1 MAEWDLEA
9 LCEKWQQRWWDAGL
23 HHAERSDEER
33 PTFWIHFAYPGIS
46 GYLHVGHMRG
56 FTYSDVFARYK
67 RQTGHDVLFPAG
79 FHASGIPAIA
89 FAKDVERGE
98 KTDYLLDNGYDAETH
113 GPIETLTDPQ
123 KVVEYFAHV
132 YTHDYWKKFGFLI
145 DDRRNCTTIDPGYQ
159 RFIQWQFRR
168 LADKGYLT
176 QKPHYAPFCP
186 VAGPVAVDK
195 SETDIKQGGAAE
207 VKEFVA
213 VRFTIPT
220 GDLVDTDDAYDT
232 IVLPCATLRPET
244 LYGVTNLWI
253 DPEHEYELVR
263 VWKDGAVADD
273 DPSEVWLVS
282 QQGRVKLEWQMERAE
297 ALDLTV
303 PGKALVGETATAP
316 LTGAEVPVVAASF
329 VDPQIATGIVMSV
342 PGHAPF
348 DYAAYVDA
356 GLLDDL
362 GEPPQILDI
371 KGYDDLPAKVAMQ
384 AHGAKTQADA
394 EALEAA
400 TEQVYADEFNK
411 GVLNDRCGDW
421 SGQAIKAAKDAIIE
435 AFVGDDVG
443 RIIRQFSEPVV
454 SRAGE
459 LVDIK
464 RIPDQDFIH
473 YADPDWTAKA
483 KEHAASM
490 QVFPQRYGD
499 ELPNVLDWFGDRACV
514 RRGSW
519 LGTEFPFK
527 QDWII
532 EPIADSTFY
541 SWYYLVSR
549 YVQVPEGHAG
559 TPVGDADRPLP
570 PEALTDVFFDY
581 VLNGKGDLGEVVQA
595 SVVDAEKLGHELDP
609 DAVEAAAKAVRQDV
623 KGWGPVD
630 INLGG
635 KEHQTVHFPVWTMNM
650 VGLMDDP
657 ALWPRG
663 IFVNWW
669 VTQKAGAKISK
680 SKGGAEPIPGA
691 AKKYGV
697 DPMRLYYCHVGSPH
711 VDIEWDPD
719 IVLDYRKRV
728 QRIARVTDDLLAVGE
743 RQRGER
749 EQRIGAGSAG
759 DDASGAVDGDAG
771 PMDAWLEAAFA
782 RHLRS
787 AGEAL
792 EAYDLRSAVTE
803 LVYSVPDTL
812 RWYQRRGGAN
822 GTLLAT
828 IVRDWAVAL
837 CPLVPH
843 TAEEM
848 FERAGG
854 EGLCSAQPFPQ
865 PDAPDED
872 ALAAEAYLQAVLEDV
887 QTVRKL
893 ADVEAPETLWLWTAP
908 AWKRDLAAKAAAMAA
923 ETDGKFPMAA
933 FMQEVMADPTM
944 RKRGKAVQQFT
955 GRLPQAVV
963 QWSSAQRRFL
973 ASGLEEAAV
982 LRDAADFIAE
992 EVGVA
997 TVAVHA
1003 ADEDDAPDGPD
1014 PSKRN
1019 VASPLKPGIALA

>member
-9 LCEKWQQRWWDAGL
+9 LCDKWQARWWEAGL
-23 HHAERSDEER
+23 HHAERSPGDEK
-33 PTFWIHFAYPGIS
+33 PTFFIHFAYPGIS

-79 FHASGIPAIA
+79 FHASGIPAVA
-89 FAKDVERGE
+89 FAKEVERGE
-98 KTDYLLDNGYDAETH
+98 KTEYLLQNGYDADTH
-113 GPIETLTDPQ
+113 GPVEQLADPQ
-123 KVVEYFAHV
+123 RVVDYFATV
-132 YTHDYWKKFGFLI
+132 YTHDYWKRFGFLI
-145 DDRRNCTTIDPGYQ
+145 DDRRNATTVDPGYQ

-168 LADKGYLT
+168 LDDKGYLI

-195 SETDIKQGGAAE
+195 SETDLQQGGGAE

-253 DPEHEYELVR
+253 DPDHDYELVR
-263 VWKDGAVADD
+263 VYRDGAVGDD

-297 ALDLTV
+297 GLDLKV
-303 PGKALVGETATAP
+303 PGKALVGKTATAP

-329 VDPQIATGIVMSV
+329 VDPQIATGVVMSV

-356 GLLDDL
+356 GLLDEF

-371 KGYDDLPAKVAMQ
+371 EGYDDLPARVAMQ

-394 EALEAA
+394 AALEAA
-400 TEQVYADEFNK
+400 TDQIYSDEFNK
-411 GVLNDRCGDW
+411 GVLNDACGDW
-421 SGQAIKAAKDAIIE
+421 AGKPIKTAKGE
-435 AFVGDDVG
+435 LTTAFVADDTG

-454 SRAGE
+454 SRAGK

-473 YADPDWTAKA
+473 YSDPGWTAKA
-483 KEHAASM
+483 KEHAATM

-519 LGTEFPFK
+519 LGTRFPFK
-527 QDWII
+527 DDWII

-541 SWYYLVSR
+541 SWYYLVSP

-559 TPVGDADRPLP
+559 TPRSGGRPFRVLPADDGSAAGIPRSGGRPLP
-570 PEALTDVFFDY
+570 PEALTDAFFDY

-595 SVVDAEKLGHELDP
+595 SLVDAEEHGIGLDP
-609 DAVEAAAKAVRQDV
+609 DVVEATVRAIRADV
-623 KGWGPVD
+623 TGWGPVD

-691 AKKYGV
+691 AAKYGV

-719 IVLDYRKRV
+719 IVMDYRKRV
-728 QRIARVTDDLLAVGE
+728 QRVARVTDDLLAVDG
-743 RQRGER
+743 GD
-749 EQRIGAGSAG
+749 GA
-759 DDASGAVDGDAG
+759 
-771 PMDAWLEAAFA
+771 MDAWLEAAFA
-782 RHLRS
+782 RHVRT
-787 AGEAL
+787 ARDAL

-812 RWYQRRGGAN
+812 RWYQRRGGAH
-822 GTLLAT
+822 GALLRT
-828 IVRDWAVAL
+828 VVRDWAVAL

-848 FERAGG
+848 YERAGG
-854 EGLCSAQPFPQ
+854 DGLCSEQPFPAPAE
-865 PDAPDED
+865 PDGE
-872 ALAAEAYLQAVLEDV
+872 ALAAEAYLQSVLEDV

-893 ADVEAPETLWLWTAP
+893 AAVEAPEAVWLWTTP
-908 AWKRDLAAKAAAMAA
+908 AWKRGLTRKAVALAV
-923 ETDGKFPMAA
+923 ESDGKFPMGA
-933 FMQEVMADPTM
+933 FMQEVMADPAM
-944 RKRGKAVQQFT
+944 RERGKAVQQFT
-955 GRLPQAVV
+955 GRLPQTVV
-963 QWSSAQRRFL
+963 QLSGAQRAFL
-973 ASGLEEAAV
+973 ESGLDETQVLQEAA
-982 LRDAADFIAE
+982 AFIAAE
-992 EVGVA
+992 AGVA
-997 TVAVHA
+997 RVEVHA
-1003 ADEDDAPDGPD
+1003 ADDPEVPDGPD
-1014 PSKRN
+1014 VSKRN
-1019 VASPLKPGIALA
+1019 VASPLKPGIALT